1 MKIKLRSSTARKR
14 LSRSVGGDIFVYTF
28 LIFMALCLV
37 FPLVYIISNSLK
49 PYNELFNF
57 PPKIFV
63 RNPTL
68 DNYLDLFTVMSSSW
82 VPFSRYLLN
91 TALITAIGTAGNLI
105 LGSMAAYSISK
116 IRFPGSEFCFKLIV
130 LSLMFSSLVTE
141 IPNYLII
148 AKLGWIDS
156 HLAVIS
162 PAFASTLGIYL
173 MKQFID
179 QIPDTLIEA
188 AQIDGAGATRIFY
201 SIILPSVKP
210 AWLTV
215 IILSVQS
222 LWNNTGGKFIFSEQ
236 LKTLPVAMND
246 IAAGG
251 IARSGVAAA
260 TSVVMLSV
268 PVITFILAQS
278 QVVETM
284 ATSGMKG

>member
-1 MKIKLRSSTARKR
+1 MALKSQNIAARKR
-14 LSRSVGGDIFVYTF
+14 LSRSVGGDVFVYAV
-28 LIFMALCLV
+28 LIFMAICLI

-49 PYNELFNF
+49 PYNELFIF
-57 PPKIFV
+57 PPKLYVI
-63 RNPTL
+63 NPTL
-68 DNYLDLFTVMSSSW
+68 DNYKDMFTVMSSSW
-82 VPFSRYLLN
+82 VPFSRYVLN
-91 TALITAIGTAGNLI
+91 TAIITVVGTAGNLI
-105 LGSMAAYSISK
+105 LGSMAAFAISK
-116 IRFPGSEFCFKLIV
+116 IRFPGCNFCFKLIV
-130 LSLMFSSLVTE
+130 LSLMFSSVVTE

-148 AKLGWIDS
+148 SKLGWIDS
-156 HLAVIS
+156 HLAVIIPS
-162 PAFASTLGIYL
+162 FASSLGIYL

-188 AQIDGAGATRIFY
+188 AEIDGANSTRIFY

-222 LWNNTGGKFIFSEQ
+222 LWNSTGGKFIFSEQ

-260 TSVVMLSV
+260 ASVVMLSV
-268 PVITFILAQS
+268 PVTTFILAQS

-284 ATSGMKG
+284 ATSGMKE

>member
-1 MKIKLRSSTARKR
+1 MKIKLRSSSAGKR
-14 LSRSVGGDIFVYTF
+14 LSRSVWGDIFVYSI
-28 LIFMALCLV
+28 LIIMAICLV
-37 FPLVYIISNSLK
+37 FPLAYIVSNSLK
-49 PYNELFNF
+49 PYNELFMF
-57 PPKIFV
+57 PPKILV

-68 DNYLDLFTVMSSSW
+68 DNYMDLFTVMSSSW

-91 TALITAIGTAGNLI
+91 TASITVIGTAGNLI
-105 LGSMAAYSISK
+105 LGSMAAYAISK
-116 IRFPGSEFCFKLIV
+116 IRFPGANFCFKLIV
-130 LSLMFSSLVTE
+130 MSLMFSSLVTE

-148 AKLGWIDS
+148 SKLGWIDS
-156 HLAVIS
+156 HLAVIVPS
-162 PAFASTLGIYL
+162 FASTLGIYL

-179 QIPDTLIEA
+179 QIPDTLLEA
-188 AQIDGAGATRIFY
+188 AEIDGAGSGRIFV

-222 LWNNTGGKFIFSEQ
+222 LWNSTGGKFIFSEQ

-284 ATSGMKG
+284 ATSGMKE

>member
-1 MKIKLRSSTARKR
+1 MALKSQNIAARKR
-14 LSRSVGGDIFVYTF
+14 LSRSVGGDVFVYAV
-28 LIFMALCLV
+28 LIFMAICLI

-49 PYNELFNF
+49 PYNELFIF
-57 PPKIFV
+57 PPKLYVI
-63 RNPTL
+63 NPTL
-68 DNYLDLFTVMSSSW
+68 DNYKDMFTVMSFSW
-82 VPFSRYLLN
+82 VLFSRYVLN
-91 TALITAIGTAGNLI
+91 TAIITVVGTAGNLI
-105 LGSMAAYSISK
+105 LGSMAAFAISK
-116 IRFPGSEFCFKLIV
+116 IRFPGCNFCFKLIV
-130 LSLMFSSLVTE
+130 LSLMFSSVVTE

-148 AKLGWIDS
+148 SKLGWIDS
-156 HLAVIS
+156 HLAVIIPS
-162 PAFASTLGIYL
+162 FASSLGIYL

-188 AQIDGAGATRIFY
+188 AEIDGANSTRIFY

-222 LWNNTGGKFIFSEQ
+222 LWNSTGGKFIFSEQ

-260 TSVVMLSV
+260 ASVVMLSV
-268 PVITFILAQS
+268 PVTTFILAQS

-284 ATSGMKG
+284 ATSGMKE

>member
-14 LSRSVGGDIFVYTF
+14 LSRSVGGDIFVYSF
-28 LIFMALCLV
+28 LVVMAICLIF
-37 FPLVYIISNSLK
+37 PLAYIISNSLK
-49 PYNELFNF
+49 PYNELFMF

-63 RNPTL
+63 RNPTF

-91 TALITAIGTAGNLI
+91 TAFITVVGTAGNLI
-105 LGSMAAYSISK
+105 LGSMAAYAISK
-116 IRFPGSEFCFKLIV
+116 IRFPGSEFCFRLIV

-148 AKLGWIDS
+148 SKLGWIDS
-156 HLAVIS
+156 HLAVIIPS
-162 PAFASTLGIYL
+162 FASTLGIYL

-222 LWNNTGGKFIFSEQ
+222 LWNSTGGKFIFSEQ

-284 ATSGMKG
+284 ATSGMKE

>member
-1 MKIKLRSSTARKR
+1 MKIKLRSASAGKR
-14 LSRSVGGDIFVYTF
+14 LSRSVWGDIFVYSI
-28 LIFMALCLV
+28 LIIMAICLV
-37 FPLVYIISNSLK
+37 FPLAYIVSNSLK
-49 PYNELFNF
+49 PYNELFIF

-63 RNPTL
+63 SNPTF
-68 DNYLDLFTVMSSSW
+68 DNYMDLFTVMSSSW

-91 TALITAIGTAGNLI
+91 TVFITIVGTAGNLI
-105 LGSMAAYSISK
+105 LGSMAAYAISK
-116 IRFPGSEFCFKLIV
+116 IRFPGSNFCFKLIV
-130 LSLMFSSLVTE
+130 MSLMFSPLVTE

-148 AKLGWIDS
+148 SKLGWIDS
-156 HLAVIS
+156 HLAVIIPS
-162 PAFASTLGIYL
+162 FASTLGIYL

-179 QIPDTLIEA
+179 QIPDTLLEA
-188 AQIDGAGATRIFY
+188 AEIDGANSGRIFI

-222 LWNNTGGKFIFSEQ
+222 LWNSTGGKFIFSEQ

-284 ATSGMKG
+284 ATSGMKE